1 MKKSLIIRWA
11 IIAVIIIG
19 WTSSMFPIKDQDFL
33 AKFNKLS
40 AKQVKKYDKSRQEL
54 QEKGTLEEVRK
65 QLEEIKD
72 KNSKEFK
79 KLQTQYSETVKANTF
94 DELQKRI
101 ETIKAEDEDIS
112 HFRLLERAAQGGEN
126 ENSIRLSDYVKVP
139 SYKDASNAIVLRYIR
154 IKTAGRLILGLDL
167 QGGTEFIVGFNKDDL
182 KRGEE
187 ATEIRDRIRAILENR
202 LNKLGVTEP
211 EIKTAGETAISI
223 RMPAVNEGDKADI
236 RKTIKDTAKLEF
248 HLVAENNATL
258 VNQYYQAVEEGRTFE
273 VPADLIRK
281 EIVEEHDGRET
292 TQIVFIKKAAER
304 VRGEDVTRARP
315 DMDQYGQ
322 WSIALEFNQRGAI
335 AFGEVTSEN
344 VGRQLAI
351 VLDGRVYSA
360 PNLREAITGGRA
372 QITGQFSY
380 EDAKRLSVIISSGN
394 VPVTIEIN
402 SEFGTDPT
410 LGADAVKSGALAGLV
425 GLGLV
430 VIFMIWYYHLAGV
443 IAVIA
448 LIVNTLLVL
457 GSMSITHATIT
468 MPGIAGM
475 VLTIGMAVDANVL
488 IFERIREELQKN
500 KSLANSIK
508 SGYERAFSSI
518 FDSNLT
524 TLITSFFLYTFGSGS
539 IKGFAVTLAFGI
551 FASMFT
557 AIFMTRAI
565 FDVLIMKDLIKSL
578 PMRSLEFL
586 KDPKIDFIKLCKP
599 ATKISLVMVIG
610 SFIVFA
616 VKGKSM
622 LGIDFAGGTQL
633 MYKVEKVA
641 PPVDQVRS
649 FMADLG
655 YEDNLRI
662 GYKTGQGGDEM
673 LEIVLP
679 LNADNDKAQGNL
691 DSEQLRQKLNEKFAD
706 ASFAEGETRV
716 VGGHV
721 GAQFRKDAFW
731 SAFWSIVG
739 VIVYL
744 AFRFELMYGLAAVIA
759 VIHDVIVSAGIFML
773 FGGRLTPTVVA
784 ALMTIIG
791 YSLNDTIVI
800 FDRIRE
806 TQSLDDSIEYSDLI
820 NQSLNQ
826 TLSRTAMTSL
836 TTSLATIALLVI
848 AGGDVWDFALVT
860 FYGIITGTYS
870 TIFIASD
877 FINIWHKKAL
887 KREEGKSLQKAKAR

>member
-40 AKQVKKYDKSRQEL
+40 AKQVKKYNKSREAL
-54 QEKGTLEEVRK
+54 KEKGTLEEVRK
-65 QLEEIKD
+65 QLEDIKD

-79 KLQTQYSETVKANTF
+79 KLQTEYSETVKANTF

-101 ETIKAEDEDIS
+101 ETIQAEDEDIS
-112 HFRLLERAAQGGEN
+112 PFRLLERAAQGGEN
-126 ENSIRLSDYVKVP
+126 ENSIRLGDYVKVP
-139 SYKDASNAIVLRYIR
+139 SHKDASNAIVLRYLR

-187 ATEIRDRIRAILENR
+187 PTEIRDRIRAILENR

-211 EIKTAGETAISI
+211 EIKTAGETTISI

-273 VPADLIRK
+273 VPADLVRK

-380 EDAKRLSVIISSGN
+380 EDAKRLSVVISSGN

-430 VIFMIWYYHLAGV
+430 VIFMIWYYHLSGV

-565 FDVLIMKDLIKSL
+565 FDVLIMKDLIKAL

-586 KDPKIDFIKLCKP
+586 KDPKIDFIKLCRP
-599 ATKISLVMVIG
+599 ATKISLALVIF

-616 VKGKSM
+616 VRGKNM

-759 VIHDVIVSAGIFML
+759 VIHDVIVSAGVFML

-826 TLSRTAMTSL
+826 TLSRTAMTSF
-836 TTSLATIALLVI
+836 TTSLATIALLVA

-877 FINIWHKKAL
+877 FINTWHKKAL
-887 KREEGKSLQKAKAR
+887 KREQSKSLQRAKAR